1 MAKINIRELLSQVRN
16 TGVKKRLILDTD
28 TYNEVDDQFALAWA
42 LLCDQSKVELLSV
55 NAAPFHNNRSN
66 GPEDGMEKSYS
77 EILNIMKLT
86 GQNRPVY
93 KGSREYTK
101 SVSVPVESEAADNI
115 IRTAR
120 ESEDILYVAAI
131 GAITNVASAI
141 VKAPDII
148 DKIAII
154 WLGGTAH
161 NWPHTKEFNLIQDI
175 FAAKV
180 IFDSGVYLL
189 QLPCAGVVD
198 HLATTIPELKYYLG
212 GKNPLCDY
220 LVNIVDGYGGG
231 MCWSKVIWDISAIAA
246 LICPNSEDIVIK
258 PAPIVTLDG
267 TYSFDDGR
275 HDMLYCRALNRDMIF
290 AHLFTLLA
298 GI

>member
-1 MAKINIRELLSQVRN
+1 MAKIESYELLSQIKN
-16 TGVKKRLILDTD
+16 TDIKKRLILDTD

-66 GPEDGMEKSYS
+66 GPEDGMEKSYN
-77 EILNIMKLT
+77 EILKIIKLT
-86 GQNRPVY
+86 NQSRPVY
-93 KGSREYTK
+93 KGSREYMK
-101 SVSVPVESEAADNI
+101 SVSLPVESDAAENI

-120 ESEDILYVAAI
+120 ESDDLIYIAAI

-148 DKIAII
+148 DKIAVI

-161 NWPHTKEFNLIQDI
+161 HCPHTREFNLIQDVY
-175 FAAKV
+175 AAKV
-180 IFDSGVYLL
+180 IFDSGVPLL
-189 QLPCAGVVD
+189 QLPCWGVVD
-198 HLATTIPELKYYLG
+198 HLATTVPELRHYLG
-212 GKNPLCDY
+212 EKNQLCDY
-220 LVNIVDGYGGG
+220 LVDIVDNYGGG

-246 LICPNSEDIVIK
+246 LICPESEDIIIK
-258 PAPIVTLDG
+258 PTPIVTLDG

-275 HDMLYCRALNRDMIF
+275 HDMLYCRAINRDTIF
-290 AHLFTLLA
+290 ARLFSLLA
-298 GI
+298 GF